1 MNNSL
6 TIKNIVTLS
15 IALVLVLS
23 SFTLSAQ
30 SNDFEISKN
39 LDIYTTLFKE
49 LNTNYVDEL
58 EAGDLMKSGIEAMLE
73 TLDPYTNFIP
83 ESEIEDYKFITTGQ
97 YGGIGALIHKN
108 GDNIVISEPY
118 EGFPADKS
126 GLIAG
131 DIILEVNGK
140 DVQGK
145 STSDVS
151 KVLKGQ
157 PGTALTL
164 KIERL
169 DQEPYDVQ
177 IERERITIPNIPYH
191 TVLDSSI
198 AYIKLTGFTQNAGKD
213 VKNVFL
219 EMKAS
224 NDLKGVIIDLRGNG
238 GGLLQEAVNI
248 CNIFV
253 SDGEHIVSTKGKMK
267 ERNRNYNTR
276 SAPVDLEIPLAI
288 LVDPSSASASEIVS
302 GAIQDLDRGVVIG
315 QRTFGKG
322 LVQNVVP
329 LSYNTKMKV
338 TVAKYYIPSGRCI
351 QAIDYSHK
359 DDDGNF
365 TKIPDSLITAYET
378 RNGRVVYD
386 GGGVEPDV
394 VMTSP
399 KYSNLAYSLVSKNYI
414 FNYSTAFYWKHP
426 EIAPADEFQITDEAY
441 EDFMV
446 YLSDKDF
453 SFETRSEQKLE
464 ELKDIAEKENYFDEL
479 SDEFEAILD
488 ELMLTK
494 DDDLTQYSEEIK
506 LVLLMDIVGRYY
518 HNEGRIIA
526 SLGVDPEIDKAIEIL
541 NDPETYYGILDG
553 SIVTRELKES
563 GE

>member
-1 MNNSL
+1 MNINNTFKHITTILVGLIFSSL
-6 TIKNIVTLS
+6 TL
-15 IALVLVLS
+15 
-23 SFTLSAQ
+23 FAQ

-58 EAGDLMKSGIEAMLE
+58 EAGELMTTGIEAMLE
-73 TLDPYTNFIP
+73 SLDPYTNYIP

-97 YGGIGALIHKN
+97 YGGIGALIHKS
-108 GDNIVISEPY
+108 GDFIVISDPY

-126 GLIAG
+126 GLKAG
-131 DIILEVNGK
+131 DKILKVNGK
-140 DVQGK
+140 DVEGK

-151 KVLKGQ
+151 AVLKGQ
-157 PGTALTL
+157 PGTTLTL
-164 KIERL
+164 NIKRMDL
-169 DQEPYDVQ
+169 EPFDVS

-198 AYIKLTGFTQNAGKD
+198 AYIKLTGFTQNAGKE
-213 VKNVFL
+213 VKSAFL
-219 EMKAS
+219 EMKA
-224 NDLKGVIIDLRGNG
+224 NNELKGVIIDLRGNG

-253 SDGEHIVSTKGKMK
+253 GEGEHIVSTKGKMT

-276 SAPVDLEIPLAI
+276 TAPSDLEIPLAI

-302 GAIQDLDRGVVIG
+302 GAIQDLDRGVIIG

-359 DDDGNF
+359 DEDGNF
-365 TKIPDSLITAYET
+365 TKIPDSLITAFET

-386 GGGVEPDV
+386 GGGVEPDI
-394 VMTSP
+394 VMTTP
-399 KYSNLAYSLVSKNYI
+399 KYSNLTYNLVSENLI
-414 FNYSTAFYWKHP
+414 FDYGTDYYWKNP
-426 EIAPADEFQITDEAY
+426 EIASADEFRITDEMYA
-441 EDFMV
+441 DFIT
-446 YLSDKDF
+446 YLASKDF
-453 SFETRSEQKLE
+453 SFETRSELKLE
-464 ELKDIAEKENYFDEL
+464 ELKEIAEKENYFDEL
-479 SDEFEAILD
+479 SDEFEVILD
-488 ELMLTK
+488 QLMITK
-494 DDDLTQYSEEIK
+494 DDDLTEYSEEIK
-506 LVLLMDIVGRYY
+506 LLLLMDIVGRYY
-518 HNEGRIIA
+518 HHEGRIIA
-526 SLGVDPEIDKAIEIL
+526 SLEVDPEIDKAIEML
-541 NDPETYYGILDG
+541 NDPDTYYGILDG
-553 SIVTRELKES
+553 SIVTKD
-563 GE
+563 

>member
-1 MNNSL
+1 MNNNQTLKS
-6 TIKNIVTLS
+6 IVIIW
-15 IALVLVLS
+15 IALLLVSS

-39 LDIYTTLFKE
+39 LDIYTTLYKE

-58 EAGDLMKSGIEAMLE
+58 EAGDLMKTGIEAMLKS
-73 TLDPYTNFIP
+73 LDPYTNYIP

-108 GDNIVISEPY
+108 GNYIVISEPY
-118 EGFPADKS
+118 EGFPADES
-126 GLIAG
+126 GLKAG
-131 DIILEVNGK
+131 DKILEVNGK
-140 DVQGK
+140 DVEGK

-151 KVLKGQ
+151 AVLKGQ
-157 PGTALTL
+157 PGTTLTL
-164 KIERL
+164 KIERI
-169 DQEPYDVQ
+169 DTAPFDVS

-198 AYIKLTGFTQNAGKD
+198 AYIKLTGFTQNAGKE
-213 VKNVFL
+213 VKSVFL
-219 EMKAS
+219 EMKKN
-224 NDLKGVIIDLRGNG
+224 NDLNGVIIDLRGNG

-253 SDGEHIVSTKGKMK
+253 SEGEHIVSTKGKMK

-276 SAPVDLEIPLAI
+276 SAPSDLEIPLVI

-302 GAIQDLDRGVVIG
+302 GAIQDLDRGVIIG

-322 LVQNVVP
+322 LVQNVVS

-359 DDDGNF
+359 DEDGNF
-365 TKIPDSLITAYET
+365 TKIPDSLITAFET
-378 RNGRVVYD
+378 RNGRVVFD
-386 GGGVEPDV
+386 GGGVEPDI
-394 VMTSP
+394 VMTP
-399 KYSNLAYSLVSKNYI
+399 QKYANLTYSLVSKNFI
-414 FNYSTAFYWKHP
+414 FNYATEYYWKHP
-426 EIAPADEFQITDEAY
+426 EIAPPDEFMITDEMY
-441 EDFMV
+441 NDFTS
-446 YLSDKDF
+446 YLSSEDF

-464 ELKDIAEKENYFDEL
+464 ELKDIAERENYFDEL
-479 SDEFEAILD
+479 SDEFEAIHEQLVV
-488 ELMLTK
+488 TK
-494 DDDLTQYSEEIK
+494 DDDLAQYSEEVK
-506 LVLLMDIVGRYY
+506 LLLEMDIVGRYY
-518 HNEGRIIA
+518 YNEGRIIA
-526 SLGVDPEIDKAIEIL
+526 SLENDPEIDKALEIL
-541 NDPETYYGILDG
+541 NDPATYYGILDG
-553 SIVTRELKES
+553 SIVTKDLKET